1 MPIFKLKKDE
11 KIETWWRNYYEIEAD
26 NLNDAIK
33 KVLDDCEDAYDSE
46 PLVYG
51 YSEPI
56 EVEILD
62 SEENILYHKNN
73 ESN

>member
-11 KIETWWRNYYEIEAD
+11 KIETWWRSYYEIEAD

-33 KVLDDCEDAYDSE
+33 KILDDYEDVYDSE
-46 PLVYG
+46 PLIYG

-56 EVEILD
+56 EIKILD

>member
-11 KIETWWRNYYEIEAD
+11 RIETWWRSYYEIEAD

-33 KVLDDCEDAYDSE
+33 KVLDDYEDAYDSE
-46 PLVYG
+46 PLAYG
-51 YSEPI
+51 YSDPVEI
-56 EVEILD
+56 EILD

>member
-1 MPIFKLKKDE
+1 MSIFKLKKDE
-11 KIETWWRNYYEIEAD
+11 KVETWWRSYYEIEAD

-33 KVLDDCEDAYDSE
+33 KILDGYEDAYDSE
-46 PLVYG
+46 PLTYG

-56 EVEILD
+56 EIEILD
-62 SEENILYHKNN
+62 SEENIIYHKNN

>member
-11 KIETWWRNYYEIEAD
+11 RIETWWRSYYEIEAD

-33 KVLDDCEDAYDSE
+33 KVLDDYEDACDSE
-46 PLVYG
+46 PLAYG
-51 YSEPI
+51 YSDPI
-56 EVEILD
+56 EIEILD

>member
-1 MPIFKLKKDE
+1 MHIFKLKKDE
-11 KIETWWRNYYEIEAD
+11 KIETWWRSHYEIEAD

-33 KVLDDCEDAYDSE
+33 KVLDDYEAAYDSE
-46 PLVYG
+46 PLAYG

-62 SEENILYHKNN
+62 SEENILYHKTN

>member
-1 MPIFKLKKDE
+1 MPIFRLKKDE
-11 KIETWWRNYYEIEAD
+11 RIEIWWRSYYEIEAD

-33 KVLDDCEDAYDSE
+33 KVLDDYIDAYNSE
-46 PLVYG
+46 PLAYG